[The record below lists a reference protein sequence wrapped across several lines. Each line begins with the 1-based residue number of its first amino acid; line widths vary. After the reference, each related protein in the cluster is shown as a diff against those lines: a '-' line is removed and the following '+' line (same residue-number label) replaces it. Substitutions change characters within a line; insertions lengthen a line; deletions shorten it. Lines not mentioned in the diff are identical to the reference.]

1 MVNSNCRSY
10 QRQSPLK
17 HKVLISASGSEIS
30 TSRGDGQWNFL
41 TNMATSP
48 DEFLSVNCQK
58 VKNSNTTAQ
67 KQGPHDTILYYL
79 FSPGFDSNIGN
90 DRKSIYAR
98 TFQRILSKFI
108 NTGSLN

>member
-17 HKVLISASGSEIS
+17 YNVLVSASGSEIS
-30 TSRGDGQWNFL
+30 TLRGDGHWNFL

-48 DEFLSVNCQK
+48 LPDEFLSVKCQK
-58 VKNSNTTAQ
+58 VKNSSTIAQ

-90 DRKSIYAR
+90 DRKSMRAHSNEY
-98 TFQRILSKFI
+98 
-108 NTGSLN
+108 